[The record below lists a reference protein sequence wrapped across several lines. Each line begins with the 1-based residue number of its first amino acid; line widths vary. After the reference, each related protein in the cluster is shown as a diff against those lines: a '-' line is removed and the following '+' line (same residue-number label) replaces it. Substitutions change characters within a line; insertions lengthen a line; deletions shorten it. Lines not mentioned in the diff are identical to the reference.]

1 MMVVPQML
9 VKEIPHQKKMLW
21 KLLLHYQHAMDLMDQ
36 RELTAWLENKH
47 QFAREINYQNFNQER
62 KHNADSYQRIAVNSQ
77 D

>member
-1 MMVVPQML
+1 ML
-9 VKEIPHQKKMLW
+9 VKEIPHQRKMLW

-36 RELTAWLENKH
+36 RELTAERSSLH

-62 KHNADSYQRIAVNSQ
+62 KHHADSYQRIAVKPQ